1 MLTLPDISPAK
12 VGLFGISRDLHFGV
26 CNHGEPLASLHTA
39 REGERFYKEEKG
51 FGRAIVHKESI
62 HGFTWLSP
70 C

>member
-39 REGERFYKEEKG
+39 REGDNEEEEVAKNKHNTVK
-51 FGRAIVHKESI
+51 I
-62 HGFTWLSP
+62 
-70 C
+70 